1 MTELEKLQI
10 KTLLW
15 KEWKQVRVFVA
26 LAVFI
31 IAAFGGMAVFDEIDF
46 FPSLV
51 SGGMAASVL
60 SILGLGVLSYGLEI
74 NEKTVGYLATRPVTH
89 PQIFFVKVC
98 LCLAVAWGMVFV
110 TWMFCLMMTPQD
122 SLLRGGVMFGHG
134 VDYLILRWFLF
145 VPLAYLTVMISVLAI
160 RPIVPSLIVSI
171 SAGLVALYLGAIA
184 PIWTLLIACPLL
196 LLAAYLLASNRL
208 HSEGA

>member
-31 IAAFGGMAVFDEIDF
+31 IVAFGMMAVFDEIDLIDTL
-46 FPSLV
+46 P
-51 SGGMAASVL
+51 GGAVMASVL
-60 SILGLGVLSYGLEI
+60 TTLGLGVLAYGLEI
-74 NEKTVGYLATRPVTH
+74 NEKTVSYLATRPVTH
-89 PQIFFVKVC
+89 PQVFLVKVS
-98 LCLAVAWGMVFV
+98 LCLAVAWSVAFVAWILCWWMGPQVF
-110 TWMFCLMMTPQD
+110 TLKSAWFD
-122 SLLRGGVMFGHG
+122 ES
-134 VDYLILRWFLF
+134 VDLFVARWWLY
-145 VPLAYLTVMISVLAI
+145 VPLAYLTVMFAVLAI

-171 SAGLVALYLGAIA
+171 SAGLGALYLAAVA
-184 PIWTLLIACPLL
+184 PVWTLLLACPLL

-208 HSEGA
+208 HTEGA